1 MTLNETQIKEV
12 QDFAG
17 CFFSP
22 GEIGIIMN
30 LGEQWCMMQM
40 SSDTEFRKAYYKG
53 RLISEADLR
62 KPIFELAKKG
72 SAPAQ
77 ALAIQIVSN
86 SYLKD
91 VSL

>member
-1 MTLNETQIKEV
+1 MKLTETQIREV
-12 QDFAG
+12 QDFAA

-30 LGEQWCMMQM
+30 LGEQWCQMQM
-40 SSDTEFRKAYYKG
+40 TSETDFRKAYYKG
-53 RLISEADLR
+53 RLISEAELR

-77 ALAIQIVSN
+77 ALAIQIVAS